1 MNTDFIEA
9 VILWNHKKS
18 FKNFIRLYKKGFE
31 KHSIM
36 FYWPIW
42 KVWRIFKN
50 TYLNNRYKE
59 IEKFYSKD
67 ISWI

>member
-9 VILWNHKKS
+9 ITNWNHKKT
-18 FKNFIRLYKKGFE
+18 FYNFICLYKKGFE

-36 FYWPIW
+36 YYCPIW
-42 KVWRIFKN
+42 KIWRIFKN

-59 IEKFYSKD
+59 IEKLFMNKEEK
-67 ISWI
+67 